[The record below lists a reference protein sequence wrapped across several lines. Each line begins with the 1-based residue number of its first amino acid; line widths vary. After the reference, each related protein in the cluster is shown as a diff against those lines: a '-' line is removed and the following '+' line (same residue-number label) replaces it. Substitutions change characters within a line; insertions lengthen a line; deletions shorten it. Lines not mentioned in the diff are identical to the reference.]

1 MRKSTSLGA
10 CLLVLLLAGGCAT
23 AIGTKQLDFK
33 SLRSDTVY
41 VAPPRNL
48 THGGNQVPG
57 SGEEFLGCFETKMRE
72 LAPAVKVLKDTTPEF
87 DYEHTAQKEDV
98 LAYAKSLGAD
108 YSIIL
113 ELGEMRDAAPFTF
126 RPDFVSLNT
135 GTMYR
140 VADGAEVW
148 TAPLTRVEGPNLE
161 KYNRLLMELAGRV
174 VRGLVE

>member
-10 CLLVLLLAGGCAT
+10 CLLVLLLAAGCAT

-33 SLRSDTVY
+33 SLRADSVY

-72 LAPAVKVLKDTTPEF
+72 LAPAVKVLRETTPTF
-87 DYEHTAQKEDV
+87 DYEHTPQKDDV
-98 LAYAKSLGAD
+98 LTHAKSLGAD
-108 YSIIL
+108 YSIIF

-126 RPDFVSLNT
+126 RPDFVSLNM

-148 TAPLTRVEGPNLE
+148 TAAPTRVEGANPE
-161 KYNRLLMELAGRV
+161 KYNRLLLELAGRV
-174 VRGLVE
+174 VKGLLE